1 MRFCAHPE
9 AYTTVSRYL
18 ACPAQ
23 PGIHTE
29 IMMVKAIIDKKDVNV
44 GYGVETHGNPQQSS
58 FLNQLEL
65 SQVLGK

>member
-1 MRFCAHPE
+1 
-9 AYTTVSRYL
+9 
-18 ACPAQ
+18 
-23 PGIHTE
+23 
-29 IMMVKAIIDKKDVNV
+29 MVKAIIDKIGIIV